1 MKCILSMLMSEQTR
15 EGERVSSVLS
25 ISMSEKIEDGE
36 RGVESMLN
44 IWMSEH
50 GVHHKHLAT

>member
-1 MKCILSMLMSEQTR
+1 ML
-15 EGERVSSVLS
+15 
-25 ISMSEKIEDGE
+25 EKIEDGE
-36 RGVESMLN
+36 CRVESMLN